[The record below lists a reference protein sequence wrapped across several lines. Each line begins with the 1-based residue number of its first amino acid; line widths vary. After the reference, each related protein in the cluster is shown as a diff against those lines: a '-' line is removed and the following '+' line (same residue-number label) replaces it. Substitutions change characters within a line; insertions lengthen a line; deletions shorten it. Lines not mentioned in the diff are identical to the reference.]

1 MDTGKRHLGK
11 QSEGSGIEKVIAQN
25 MKFGYERIKELAQS
39 HNDFHSGYTS
49 LHTHKGFLSL
59 IPSPVFVVI
68 CLLMIAILTRMR

>member
-39 HNDFHSGYTS
+39 HNDFHSGSQSQCQGPNLGKQIPKLTLSS
-49 LHTHKGFLSL
+49 LGLF
-59 IPSPVFVVI
+59 
-68 CLLMIAILTRMR
+68 